1 MKKLYYILV
10 FFVFCG
16 CTCTL
21 EVEVE
26 GLEYLVPEGG
36 LINIPEHVVDID
48 MYNDNDDD
56 SGVDN
61 EKN

>member
-16 CTCTL
+16 CTIK
-21 EVEVE
+21 VKVE
-26 GLEYLVPEGG
+26 GLEKLVPEGG
-36 LINIPEHVVDID
+36 LINIPKHVVDID

-56 SGVDN
+56 SGVEN